1 MFLIS
6 GTRAGEKK
14 LGHVAD
20 YCQICQAIKPFQL
33 SRMGIGEHLYFL
45 PFGASTVTGHT
56 ATCHDCKVRMNV
68 NAVCYSGIA
77 KKPGYDVES
86 LIQETFPTVL
96 EIHAGRL
103 TIARLL
109 LEGKLKSSEREV
121 MLMDLWQKF
130 ALHTEEKTGK
140 GIQLGGKGGWGILI
154 TFAIAV
160 LLAISTFWLP
170 PAWHGGMFQAM
181 GIAILIGTIYS
192 VIQMALDPGRASR
205 EILAALALSLKPFA
219 PSREEVVNY
228 LDRLKR
234 AGFKLGKKI
243 KPDALMAA
251 ISTHDAPPFT
261 LRVD

>member
-6 GTRAGEKK
+6 GTRSGEKN
-14 LGHVAD
+14 LGYVAEF
-20 YCQICQAIKPFQL
+20 CQICQAIKPFQL
-33 SRMGIGEHLYFL
+33 SRMGIGDHLYFL
-45 PFGASTVTGHT
+45 PFGASTVTGHA

-86 LIQETFPTVL
+86 LINDTFPSVH

-109 LEGKLKSSEREV
+109 LEGKLESSEREV

-130 ALHTEEKTGK
+130 ALHAEEKTGK
-140 GIQLGGKGGWGILI
+140 GIQLGGKGGWGLLI
-154 TFAIAV
+154 TFAIAF

-170 PAWHGGMFQAM
+170 PAWHGGMFQVV
-181 GIAILIGTIYS
+181 GITILIGIIYS
-192 VIQMALDPGRASR
+192 VIQMALDPGRVSR
-205 EILAALALSLKPFA
+205 EILSSLALSLKPFS
-219 PSREEVVNY
+219 PSREEIVTY
-228 LDRLKR
+228 LGRLNR

-251 ISTHDAPPFT
+251 ISTNDVPPFT
-261 LRVD
+261 LRVS